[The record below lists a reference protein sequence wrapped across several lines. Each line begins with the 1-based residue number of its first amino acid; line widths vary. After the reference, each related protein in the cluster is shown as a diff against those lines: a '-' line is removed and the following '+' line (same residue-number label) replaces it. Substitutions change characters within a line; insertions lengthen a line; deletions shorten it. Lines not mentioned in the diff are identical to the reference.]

1 MVIQFPTPLL
11 FAVLSIVLVTST
23 VLADVKKD
31 IEFAKVGDVSLTLDV
46 HVPDG
51 PGPFPT
57 AILVHGGGFTKGD
70 KTSYITPLF
79 KPLSDAGY
87 VWFTINY
94 RLAPQHRWP
103 ACLED
108 VETAIRWV
116 RAHAS
121 EYKVD
126 VTRLVLIGESAG
138 GHLVSLAGIR
148 SKGDTAVAAVVPFY
162 APHDLELRARQRKDV
177 GEGLAA
183 LFGTSR
189 EVSETNLKTLRAGS
203 PQSQLRAGMPP
214 YLLIHGDKDDK
225 VPFEQSIRFQAAS
238 KALGNRCDLITIP
251 EGGHGMGGWQKLPAG
266 GAYAAEMIA
275 WLHQILGG
283 QQP

>member
-1 MVIQFPTPLL
+1 MRHLL
-11 FAVLSIVLVTST
+11 PALL
-23 VLADVKKD
+23 VLAITCSAHAELKTD

-79 KPLSDAGY
+79 KPLNDAGY
-87 VWFTINY
+87 TWFTINY

-103 ACLED
+103 ACLDD

-116 RAHAS
+116 RAHAA

-126 VTRLVLIGESAG
+126 VNRIALIGESAG
-138 GHLVSLAGIR
+138 GHLVSMAGTR
-148 SKGDTAVAAVVPFY
+148 AQGDTAVAAVVPFY
-162 APHDLELRARQRKDV
+162 APHDLFLRAQQRKDV
-177 GEGLAA
+177 GEGLAG
-183 LFGTSR
+183 LFGISR
-189 EVSETNLKTLRAGS
+189 EVNDTTLAALKQGS
-203 PQSQLRAGMPP
+203 PFYHLKAGLPP

-225 VPFEQSIRFQAAS
+225 VPFEQSTLFQAAS
-238 KALGNRCDLITIP
+238 RKVGNTCELITIP
-251 EGGHGMGGWQKLPAG
+251 GGGHGMGGWKAVPAG
-266 GAYAAEMIA
+266 ATYANEMIT
-275 WLHQILGG
+275 WLNKVMVKK
-283 QQP
+283 